1 MQLARV
7 IKGPQRTLAVR
18 AKAVSAAATTGIGL
32 LSKLTARVWF
42 LSPPS
47 VMRAEHGPLSA
58 ILSRVAGRGAPML
71 RVSTVIFIGGS
82 GGVPDDRQR

>member
-1 MQLARV
+1 M

-32 LSKLTARVWF
+32 LPKLTARVWF

-47 VMRAEHGPLSA
+47 VMRAEHGASECD
-58 ILSRVAGRGAPML
+58 IVSRRWARRPYAQGKHRYLHWWFGRRAG
-71 RVSTVIFIGGS
+71 
-82 GGVPDDRQR
+82 